1 MIEFED
7 DFEIDDVGCPK
18 CGSETRSRNCHALY
32 CEDGYIDEYEEDAI
46 NFAPGEEF
54 VRCNECYGTGIERW
68 CPKCGWEWKGE

>member
-18 CGSETRSRNCHALY
+18 CGSETRSRNCDALY

-54 VRCNECYGTGIERW
+54 MRCNECFGTGIQRW